1 MRKPEGKKSLNFEA
15 QHVQRCAVQMKC
27 DRNGRSSVKGT
38 EAHLLRLFKSW

>member
-1 MRKPEGKKSLNFEA
+1 MRKPEGKESLNFEA
-15 QHVQRCAVQMKC
+15 QQCAVQMKC